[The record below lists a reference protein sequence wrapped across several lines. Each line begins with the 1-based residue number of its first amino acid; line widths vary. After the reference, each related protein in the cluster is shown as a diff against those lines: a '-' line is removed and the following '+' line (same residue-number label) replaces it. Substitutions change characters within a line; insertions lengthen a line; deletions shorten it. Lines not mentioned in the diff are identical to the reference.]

1 MLWYKNDDAP
11 RELVSYWT
19 LRKAVGIMGASLP
32 VLLVVGCFLLGG
44 CEGLED
50 SISDYY
56 GTRVRDVFVG
66 ILFAIAWFMFAYRG
80 YDSGDDFYGDLA
92 CVFAL
97 GVALFP
103 TTSETALIRAVHF
116 VSASGLFLV
125 LSYFSLKLF
134 TKGKEPF
141 TAEKKKRNK
150 LYRACGVIMLV
161 CIGAIPLY
169 YLLLRDSALA
179 ALKPVF
185 WLEAFA
191 LAAFGVSW
199 LTKGEMIL
207 ADANSD

>member
-1 MLWYKNDDAP
+1 MLWYKTDDEP
-11 RELVSYWT
+11 RDLVSYWT
-19 LRKAVGIMGASLP
+19 LRKAVGVLGAALP
-32 VLLVVGCFLLGG
+32 LLLVVGCFLLGG

-56 GTRVRDVFVG
+56 GTGVRDVFVG

-103 TTSETALIRAVHF
+103 TTSGSAFIRAVHF

-134 TKGKEPF
+134 TKGNEPF

-161 CIGAIPLY
+161 CIGTIPLY

-179 ALKPVF
+179 GLKPVF
-185 WLEAFA
+185 WLQSLA

-207 ADANSD
+207 ADPKTD